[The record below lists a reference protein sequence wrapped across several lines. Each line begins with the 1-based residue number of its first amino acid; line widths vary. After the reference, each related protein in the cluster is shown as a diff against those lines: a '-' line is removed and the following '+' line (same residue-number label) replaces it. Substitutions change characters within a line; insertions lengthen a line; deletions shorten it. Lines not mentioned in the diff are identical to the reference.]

1 MKQIKGLNNI
11 NEFNCKTH
19 SAIEELTKVRDN
31 LIVLLL
37 GSLSYNRLLLGNF
50 FNSVKT

>member
-1 MKQIKGLNNI
+1 MQQIQGLDNF
-11 NEFNCKTH
+11 NEFNGKTH
-19 SAIEELTKVRDN
+19 STIKELNKVRDD

-50 FNSVKT
+50 FNCVKT